1 MNQQTLVESIISILQ
16 KAYPDSKT
24 SLDFKNPYQL
34 LVATMLS
41 AQTTDKVVNTVT
53 PTLFS
58 KFPSCFELA
67 QASVEDIAEIIKKVG
82 LFNNKAKNLLAM
94 ANKIVNDF
102 NGEVPHTIK
111 ALISL
116 PGVGRKTATA
126 VLTNAFNIT
135 DQGIT
140 VDTHMMRVCFRLG
153 WTTIDTKKADKVEKE
168 LMNVIPQNHWGIIT
182 HLIIDHG
189 RAICSAKN
197 PKCAKCVIEKYC
209 PSSNLK
215 IKGQN

>member
-1 MNQQTLVESIISILQ
+1 MNQQAAIEKIIQKLQ

-24 SLDFKNPYQL
+24 SLDFENPYQL

-53 PTLFS
+53 PALF
-58 KFPSCFELA
+58 KKYPSCRELN
-67 QASVEDIAEIIKKVG
+67 QANIEDLIELIKKIG
-82 LFNNKAKNLLAM
+82 LFNNKAKNLLGM
-94 ANKIVNDF
+94 ANKVVNEFD
-102 NGEVPHTIK
+102 GEIPNTIK
-111 ALISL
+111 LLTSL

-140 VDTHMMRVCFRLG
+140 VDTHMIRITYRLG
-153 WTTIDTKKADKVEKE
+153 WSTVENKNAEKVEKQ
-168 LMNVIPQNHWGIIT
+168 LMVVIPQKYWGIIT

-189 RAICSAKN
+189 RAICKAKN
-197 PKCAKCVIEKYC
+197 SKCSKCIIEEFC
-209 PSSNLK
+209 PSSNLRS
-215 IKGQN
+215 N

>member
-1 MNQQTLVESIISILQ
+1 MNQQAAIEKIIQKLQ

-24 SLDFKNPYQL
+24 SLDFENPYQL

-53 PTLFS
+53 PALF
-58 KFPSCFELA
+58 KKYPSCRELN
-67 QASVEDIAEIIKKVG
+67 QANIEDLIELIKKIG
-82 LFNNKAKNLLAM
+82 LFNNKAKNLLGM
-94 ANKIVNDF
+94 ANKVVNEFD
-102 NGEVPHTIK
+102 GEIPNTIK
-111 ALISL
+111 LLTSL

-140 VDTHMMRVCFRLG
+140 VDTHMIRITYRLG
-153 WTTIDTKKADKVEKE
+153 WSTVENKNAEKVEKQ
-168 LMNVIPQNHWGIIT
+168 LMEVIPQKYWGIIT

-189 RAICSAKN
+189 RAICKAKN
-197 PKCAKCVIEKYC
+197 PKCSKCIIEEFC
-209 PSSNLK
+209 PSSNLRS
-215 IKGQN
+215 N